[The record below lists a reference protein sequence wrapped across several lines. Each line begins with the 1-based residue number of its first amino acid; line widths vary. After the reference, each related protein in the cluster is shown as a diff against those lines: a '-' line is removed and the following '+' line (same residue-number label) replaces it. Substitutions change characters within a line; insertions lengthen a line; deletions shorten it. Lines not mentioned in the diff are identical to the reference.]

1 MSTVGKTRSMDDR
14 YTAVVF
20 TSRRRQDASA
30 ADDGYDEMAVRME
43 HLARQ
48 QPGFRDI
55 VSVRGADGVG
65 VTVATFDTERDAAAW
80 KRHPEHIE
88 AQRLGRERF
97 YEWYELQVSE
107 VTRAYGWQRAARI
120 FHIALPDDW
129 EAARRSGKYTAS
141 TRGRSLSEE
150 GFIHCSFTDQVEA
163 TAKHLKGMATPI
175 TEEPNGGHLWLTL
188 DLPLDESELMTEAVR
203 NGVTFVPG
211 AAMLPEASH
220 LTHLRL
226 SYGFLDEEKL
236 VEGTKRLG
244 RAIRSLAKRPAVSEA
259 LPIA

>member
-1 MSTVGKTRSMDDR
+1 VSTVGKTRSMDDR

-30 ADDGYDEMAVRME
+30 ADDGYDEMALRME

-55 VSVRGADGVG
+55 LSVRGADGVG

-80 KRHPEHIE
+80 KRHPEHLD

-97 YEWYELQVSE
+97 YEWYELQISE

-129 EAARRSGKYTAS
+129 EAAQRSGEYTAS

-150 GFIHCSFTDQVEA
+150 GFIHCSFADQVEA
-163 TAKHLKGMATPI
+163 TANRYYA
-175 TEEPNGGHLWLTL
+175 
-188 DLPLDESELMTEAVR
+188 DLDELMLLTIDPSLLGSELVVEDPFPGAPQRFPHVYAPIPVAAVVETTAWR
-203 NGVTFVPG
+203 RERDEPWTVPG
-211 AAMLPEASH
+211 SV
-220 LTHLRL
+220 R
-226 SYGFLDEEKL
+226 
-236 VEGTKRLG
+236 G
-244 RAIRSLAKRPAVSEA
+244 R
-259 LPIA
+259 

>member
-1 MSTVGKTRSMDDR
+1 M
-14 YTAVVF
+14 
-20 TSRRRQDASA
+20 
-30 ADDGYDEMAVRME
+30 
-43 HLARQ
+43 
-48 QPGFRDI
+48 
-55 VSVRGADGVG
+55 
-65 VTVATFDTERDAAAW
+65 TFE
-80 KRHPEHIE
+80 KRVNWP
-88 AQRLGRERF
+88 ANG
-97 YEWYELQVSE
+97 
-107 VTRAYGWQRAARI
+107 
-120 FHIALPDDW
+120 
-129 EAARRSGKYTAS
+129 
-141 TRGRSLSEE
+141 SLSPSSPLVRWA
-150 GFIHCSFTDQVEA
+150 I
-163 TAKHLKGMATPI
+163 TPI